1 MLRAFAS
8 MSRTIQV
15 MTTQDR
21 PAPSFLHRLGRTS
34 AILLAGVSALVVP
47 SSSLSGASTTAPL
60 VSVGQWN
67 SGYTYRLSS
76 LGTCEV
82 GDANLAFVNTSKRS
96 VRITS
101 VTINANAAF
110 KATVSSSLVARK
122 PGSTTGEVAASLH
135 VPVVTSKNVT
145 RPAIGS
151 AVEPYS
157 KSRAWNFLVLRVR
170 LHSKVAGPWTIRG
183 ADVTYASGSHH
194 YVLHLDQSLV
204 LPSASGC
211 R

>member
-1 MLRAFAS
+1 M
-8 MSRTIQV
+8 
-15 MTTQDR
+15 
-21 PAPSFLHRLGRTS
+21 
-34 AILLAGVSALVVP
+34 
-47 SSSLSGASTTAPL
+47 
-60 VSVGQWN
+60 
-67 SGYTYRLSS
+67 
-76 LGTCEV
+76 